1 MNLRRNFYEQSKKR
15 MTRINCVPVE
25 ELTDKHLGAEYREL
39 PRLFGQIQKAI
50 ERGELPNDPRNPTE
64 YKLGK
69 GHTRFF
75 YDKVYWLSRRYAQLV
90 DECKRRGRV
99 VNHPRIP
106 MIAYQFTNDWW
117 KDWIPTPEA
126 MELNRQRIQERLNG
140 K

>member
-1 MNLRRNFYEQSKKR
+1 

-50 ERGELPNDPRNPTE
+50 ERGKSPDDPRNPTE

-75 YDKVYWLSRRYAQLV
+75 YNKLPWLIVRYAALV
-90 DECKRRGRV
+90 KECEKRGRQ
-99 VNHPRIP
+99 VNFSNVPNAAIVCMFKHQPRWQ
-106 MIAYQFTNDWW
+106 YW
-117 KDWIPTPEA
+117 KVTPEA
-126 MELNRQRIQERLNG
+126 LELNRQRIKERLNG
-140 K
+140 T

>member
-1 MNLRRNFYEQSKKR
+1 

-39 PRLFGQIQKAI
+39 PRLFNQIRKAI
-50 ERGELPNDPRNPTE
+50 ERGESPDDPRNPTE

-75 YDKVYWLSRRYAQLV
+75 YNKVHWLCQRYSELV
-90 DECKRRGRV
+90 AECKKRGRI
-99 VNHPRIP
+99 VNYPLPPYFIFMVP
-106 MIAYQFTNDWW
+106 EIWWNDW
-117 KDWIPTPEA
+117 KPTPEA
-126 MELNRQRIQERLNG
+126 LELNRQRIKERL

>member
-1 MNLRRNFYEQSKKR
+1 

-50 ERGELPNDPRNPTE
+50 ERGESPDDPRNPTE

-75 YDKVYWLSRRYAQLV
+75 YDKVRWLCIRYDQLV
-90 DECKRRGRV
+90 HECYRRNRN
-99 VNHPRIP
+99 VNFPLVPVSVAQIP
-106 MIAYQFTNDWW
+106 PKWWHDWQ
-117 KDWIPTPEA
+117 PTPEA
-126 MELNRQRIQERLNG
+126 LELNRQRIQERLN

>member
-1 MNLRRNFYEQSKKR
+1 

-50 ERGELPNDPRNPTE
+50 ERGESPDDPRNPTE

-75 YDKVYWLSRRYAQLV
+75 YNKVPWLVNRYATLV
-90 DECKRRGRV
+90 LECEKRGRT
-99 VNHPRIP
+99 VNFPTVPLSVASIP
-106 MIAYQFTNDWW
+106 LEWW
-117 KDWIPTPEA
+117 ENWEPTPEA
-126 MELNRQRIQERLNG
+126 LELNRQRIQERLNG
-140 K
+140 S

>member
-1 MNLRRNFYEQSKKR
+1 

-39 PRLFGQIQKAI
+39 PRLFGQILKAI
-50 ERGELPNDPRNPTE
+50 ERGESPDDPRNPKE

-75 YDKVYWLSRRYAQLV
+75 YNKILWLSYRYRELV
-90 DECKRRGRV
+90 KECEKRGRT
-99 VNHPRIP
+99 VNFPHVPHFIYQIP
-106 MIAYQFTNDWW
+106 NKWW
-117 KDWIPTPEA
+117 GHMWKPTPEA

-140 K
+140 A

>member
-1 MNLRRNFYEQSKKR
+1 

-50 ERGELPNDPRNPTE
+50 ERGESPDDPRNPKE

-75 YDKVYWLSRRYAQLV
+75 YNKTQWLRYRYEQLV
-90 DECKRRGRV
+90 NECKRRGRV
-99 VNHPRIP
+99 VNFPVVPKHIWDIP
-106 MIAYQFTNDWW
+106 HEWWHDWQ
-117 KDWIPTPEA
+117 PTPEA
-126 MELNRQRIQERLNG
+126 LELNRQRIQERLN

>member
-1 MNLRRNFYEQSKKR
+1 

-50 ERGELPNDPRNPTE
+50 ERGESPNDPRNPTE

-75 YDKVYWLSRRYAQLV
+75 YNKTQWLRYRYEQLV
-90 DECKRRGRV
+90 NECKRRGRV
-99 VNHPRIP
+99 VNFPVVPKHIWDIP
-106 MIAYQFTNDWW
+106 YEWWNDWT
-117 KDWIPTPEA
+117 PTPEA
-126 MELNRQRIQERLNG
+126 MELNRQRIKDRLDG